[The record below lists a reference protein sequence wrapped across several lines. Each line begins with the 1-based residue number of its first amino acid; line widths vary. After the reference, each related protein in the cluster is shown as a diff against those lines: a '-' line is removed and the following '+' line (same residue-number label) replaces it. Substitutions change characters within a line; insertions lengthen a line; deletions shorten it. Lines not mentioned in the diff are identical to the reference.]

1 MASQFSE
8 QFFDIETYLHRT
20 IAEDLKIPL
29 IRILAL
35 LDINKIT
42 GCTDTKEIEIITEAT
57 LRLVD
62 SYSLSVQLYNS
73 QMNFV
78 REPVALKSVIY
89 ECQDNLVNFAKLQ
102 GVKTNLNIK
111 KSTGLAIANKK
122 VVKSIINSLA
132 YSMLVVASIEPKSKL
147 NYSVS
152 KLKNKIEV
160 GVFSSFNQLDEA
172 GLNKI
177 RSNYGRVKQ
186 VLPDVVQ
193 GATAGIMIADKLCN
207 KLDTKLNVSKHQG
220 MTGLVFSL
228 TASSQLALI

>member
-8 QFFDIETYLHRT
+8 QFFDLETYLHKT

-35 LDINKIT
+35 LNLNKIT
-42 GCTDTKEIEIITEAT
+42 GRTDTKEIEIITEAT

-89 ECQDNLVNFAKLQ
+89 ECQNNLVDFAKLQ

-132 YSMLVVASIEPKSKL
+132 YSMIVVASIEPKPKL

-177 RSNYGRVKQ
+177 RSSYGRVKQ

-228 TASSQLALI
+228 NASNQLALI

>member
-8 QFFDIETYLHRT
+8 QFFDLETYLHKT

-35 LDINKIT
+35 LNLNKIT
-42 GCTDTKEIEIITEAT
+42 GRTDTKEIEIITEAT

-89 ECQDNLVNFAKLQ
+89 ECQNNLVDFAKLQ

-132 YSMLVVASIEPKSKL
+132 YSMLVVASIEPKPKL

-177 RSNYGRVKQ
+177 RSSYGRVKQ

-228 TASSQLALI
+228 NASNQLALI